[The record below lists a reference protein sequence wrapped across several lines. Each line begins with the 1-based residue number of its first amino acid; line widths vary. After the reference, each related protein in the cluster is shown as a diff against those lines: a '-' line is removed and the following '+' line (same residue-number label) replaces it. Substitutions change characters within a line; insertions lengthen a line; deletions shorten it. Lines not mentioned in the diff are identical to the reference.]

1 MEDKAEEA
9 RLRYKYRKLIQSGK
23 IKLPYRSAA
32 RIIGPDTAY
41 HLYHNL
47 EKNEIKKPRTEN

>member
-1 MEDKAEEA
+1 MDDKAEEV
-9 RLRYKYRKLIQSGK
+9 RIRYKYRKLIQSGK
-23 IKLPYRSAA
+23 IRLPYRSAA

-47 EKNEIKKPRTEN
+47 KKNEKKPQSGT